1 MTTYVDAARG
11 GRQLSPYDQA
21 MGSAHYWVGL
31 SILLLVLV
39 RLAIRL
45 LIGAPRPAPTTKRW
59 MVFASKATHVAF
71 YGLLVGVPASGLL
84 AFYVWDWMGDI
95 HALAKPAFIV
105 LIGIHAGAALFH
117 HFVLKDTVLR
127 RMLVPA
133 SDPTR

>member
-1 MTTYVDAARG
+1 M
-11 GRQLSPYDQA
+11 
-21 MGSAHYWVGL
+21 
-31 SILLLVLV
+31 
-39 RLAIRL
+39 
-45 LIGAPRPAPTTKRW
+45 KRW

-71 YGLLVGVPASGLL
+71 YCLLVGVPVSGLL